1 MNSPHN
7 SSTII
12 IADDHPLFR
21 NALKQALTSSMVGSS
36 FIEAS
41 SISDLET
48 VLSEHNEAD
57 LLLMDLHMPGA
68 NGFVG
73 LTHIV
78 QQYPQLPIVMI
89 SANESLEIAANARQY
104 GALGFVAKSASIE
117 TILTS
122 IELVLAGELSFPAG
136 TQEVSNKDPEE
147 QVSLVKKIAELTPKQ
162 LEVFNLLADGL
173 LNKQI
178 AYEQNVTE
186 ATVKAHVTAIMRK
199 LDVYN
204 RTQVVLIANKVNV
217 NQQFGEATQ

>member
-1 MNSPHN
+1 MNSPTN
-7 SSTII
+7 KNIII

-21 NALKQALTSSMVGSS
+21 NALKQALQTSMSDSE

-41 SISDLET
+41 SISELET
-48 VLSEHNEAD
+48 VLSENATPD

-89 SANESLEIAANARQY
+89 SANETLEIAANAKQY
-104 GALGFVAKSASIE
+104 GALGFVAKSASIG

-122 IELVLAGELSFPAG
+122 IESVLEGELSFPKG
-136 TQEVSNKDPEE
+136 TQEVVGKDPAE
-147 QVSLVKKIAELTPKQ
+147 QISLVKKIAELTPKQ

-204 RTQVVLIANKVNV
+204 RTQVVLIANKVNID
-217 NQQFGEATQ
+217 QQFDEVTS